1 MAFNGV
7 KLAAI
12 VKLGKLM
19 SAADGHMHKNELA
32 VIALELTQFGVS
44 DSATDVIL
52 AASDALEFSDVI
64 PVVKNMT
71 SDEKTH
77 VVSFLGTIIAA
88 DGKITESER
97 KICTLVSL
105 LCDLPTIT
113 AGDPV
118 RNFFLDDR

>member
-1 MAFNGV
+1 MTFNGV
-7 KLAAI
+7 ELAAI

-19 SAADGHMHKNELA
+19 SAADGHMHENELA

-44 DSATDVIL
+44 DSADGIL

-77 VVSFLGTIIAA
+77 VVSFLGAIIAA

-113 AGDPV
+113 AGDAV
-118 RNFFLDDR
+118 RNFVSGR

>member
-1 MAFNGV
+1 MTFNGV
-7 KLAAI
+7 ELAAI

-19 SAADGHMHKNELA
+19 SAADGHVHENELA
-32 VIALELTQFGVS
+32 VIALELSQFGVS
-44 DSATDVIL
+44 NSATDSIL

-71 SDEKTH
+71 ADEKTH
-77 VVSFLGTIIAA
+77 VVSFLGAVIAA

-97 KICTLVSL
+97 KICTLISM

-113 AGDPV
+113 AGDAV
-118 RNFFLDDR
+118 RNFVSGR